1 MATSSILES
10 VRLTSPKAASMFV
23 DALEESASMPR
34 KTPFEYKYHVE
45 KFVRN
50 SCIEFYKRKMSV
62 TYLVNDEDDR
72 LAGISL

>member
-34 KTPFEYKYHVE
+34 KSPSEYKYHVE
-45 KFVRN
+45 KN
-50 SCIEFYKRKMSV
+50 PEAI
-62 TYLVNDEDDR
+62 
-72 LAGISL
+72 